1 MSGSAFY
8 QTFFICAAFTLPGL
22 KLTDME
28 ILTVYQIIL
37 FSAVFIFVAWL
48 RNQIDNRSKKSSK
61 EVFFTHI
68 YHFYISVT
76 NYVKWYDSDHAPRFI
91 KEQKQFLD
99 ELEKYI
105 EISGKKLTSRVVKQ
119 ANYFKKRLN
128 EIVSDLWANARHSDQ
143 AKRYEVW
150 KNIKYNVM
158 ENEIKTLYEQLRKVL
173 K

>member
-8 QTFFICAAFTLPGL
+8 QTFFICAAFALPGL
-22 KLTDME
+22 ELTNME

-37 FSAVFIFVAWL
+37 FSAVFIFVALL
-48 RNQIDNRSKKSSK
+48 RNQNDNRSKKSSK

-68 YHFYISVT
+68 YHFYPSVK
-76 NYVKWYDSDHAPRFI
+76 NYVEWYDSDHAPKYI

-105 EISGKKLTSRVVKQ
+105 ETNGKKLTSRIVKR
-119 ANYFKKRLN
+119 ANSFKKSLN
-128 EIVSDLWANARHSDQ
+128 EIVSTLWANEQHSEQ

-150 KNIKYNVM
+150 KISNLM
-158 ENEIKTLYEQLRKVL
+158 
-173 K
+173 